1 MTAAVTES
9 MVWWDQLVPYC
20 PSLGVFLADESISEI
35 EVNPGGQVYIEAS
48 GVTASTGAE
57 VSQHEIEAFITRVA
71 RWRGQDISDREPLLT
86 VQMPDGSRVSAVCP
100 PVSPGWCFTIRKH
113 AKQPWTMPTL
123 VDNGMISA
131 AGALMLARCVC
142 GRKSVL
148 IGGGTS
154 TGKTS
159 LLTAL
164 SDFIPASDRVVVI
177 EDVSEIRIDL
187 PNLVRFE
194 AQPAVQGRK
203 EITIRSLVKHA
214 LRFTPNRIIL
224 GEVRGAEA
232 FDLLQVLNT
241 GHAGSLS
248 TIHAN
253 SAARALSRLADL
265 TMQADVGMTERF
277 VKKSI
282 AEAIDIVVHVERDG
296 GHRRVSEIVQVEGY
310 DGERSDFTLV
320 PLLEKESK

>member
-1 MTAAVTES
+1 MTASATES
-9 MVWWDQLVPYC
+9 MVWWDHLVPYC
-20 PSLGVFLADESISEI
+20 PPLGAFLADDAISEI
-35 EVNPGGQVYIEAS
+35 EVNPGGQIYIEAS
-48 GVTASTGAE
+48 GVTTSSGTA

-71 RWRGQDISDREPLLT
+71 RWRGLDISDREPLLT
-86 VQMPDGSRVSAVCP
+86 VQMPDGARVSAVCP

-113 AKQPWTMPTL
+113 VKEPWTMRAL
-123 VDNGMISA
+123 VDNGTISA
-131 AGALMLARCVC
+131 RAAVILARCVC
-142 GRKSVL
+142 NRRSVL
-148 IGGGTS
+148 ISGGTS

-164 SDFIPASDRVVVI
+164 SDFIPASERVVVI
-177 EDVSEIRIDL
+177 EDVSEVRIDL

-194 AQPAVQGRK
+194 AQPATEARK
-203 EITIRSLVKHA
+203 EITIRNLVKHS
-214 LRFTPNRIIL
+214 LRFTPNRIVL
-224 GEVRGAEA
+224 GEVRGGEA

-277 VKKSI
+277 VRKSI
-282 AEAIDIVVHVERDG
+282 AEAIDLIVHVERDG
-296 GHRRVSEIVQVEGY
+296 SRRRVAEIVQVQGY
-310 DGERSDFTLV
+310 DPERGEYSLV
-320 PLLEKESK
+320 PVLGKGE

>member
-1 MTAAVTES
+1 MTAAATES

-20 PSLGVFLADESISEI
+20 PSLGIFLADESISEI
-35 EVNPGGQVYIEAS
+35 EVNPDGQIFIEVS
-48 GVTASTGAE
+48 GVTKPSNA
-57 VSQHEIEAFITRVA
+57 VVPQHEIEAFITRVA

-100 PVSPGWCFTIRKH
+100 PVSPGWCFSVRKH
-113 AKQPWTMPTL
+113 TKERWTTETL
-123 VDNGMISA
+123 IENGTLSVKGSA
-131 AGALMLARCVC
+131 LLARCVYH
-142 GRKSVL
+142 RKSIL
-148 IGGGTS
+148 ISGGTS

-164 SDFIPASDRVVVI
+164 TDFIPVSERVVVI
-177 EDVSEIRIDL
+177 EDVSEIRIGL

-194 AQPAVQGRK
+194 AQPAVDGRK
-203 EITIRSLVKHA
+203 EITIRSLVKHS

-224 GEVRGAEA
+224 GEVRGGEA

-253 SAARALSRLADL
+253 SAAQALNRLADL
-265 TMQADVGMTERF
+265 TMQADVGITERF
-277 VKKSI
+277 VKKAI
-282 AEAIDIVVHVERDG
+282 AEAIDIVVHVERFEG
-296 GHRRVSEIVQVEGY
+296 RRQVAEIVEVGGY
-310 DGERSDFTLV
+310 DSERSEYQLV
-320 PLLEKESK
+320 PVL

>member
-1 MTAAVTES
+1 MTAAVAES
-9 MVWWDQLVPYC
+9 LVWWDRLVPYC
-20 PSLGVFLADESISEI
+20 PPLGVFLAEDDISEI
-35 EVNPGGQVYIEAS
+35 EVNSDGKIYVEAS
-48 GVTASTGAE
+48 GVTTPSGTV

-113 AKQPWTMPTL
+113 TKEPWTMKAL
-123 VDNGMISA
+123 VENGTISA
-131 AGALMLARCVC
+131 AAAVILARCV
-142 GRKSVL
+142 RNRRSVL
-148 IGGGTS
+148 ISGGTS

-194 AQPAVQGRK
+194 AQPATEGRK
-203 EITIRSLVKHA
+203 EITIRSLVKHS

-224 GEVRGAEA
+224 GEVRGGEA

-253 SAARALSRLADL
+253 SAARALTRLADL
-265 TMQADVGMTERF
+265 TMQAAVGMTERF

-282 AEAIDIVVHVERDG
+282 AEAIDILVHVERDG
-296 GHRRVSEIVQVEGY
+296 ARRRVKEMVRVEGF
-310 DGERSDFTLV
+310 DPERSEYCLV
-320 PLLEKESK
+320 PVLGKGE

>member
-1 MTAAVTES
+1 MMATLTQSMT
-9 MVWWDQLVPYC
+9 WWDHLVPYC
-20 PSLGVFLADESISEI
+20 PPLGIFLADESISEI
-35 EVNPGGQVYIEAS
+35 EVNPGGQIYIEMS
-48 GVTASTGAE
+48 GVTTPSGAM
-57 VSQHEIEAFITRVA
+57 VLQHEIEAFITRVA
-71 RWRGQDISDREPLLT
+71 RWRGQNISDREPLLT

-113 AKQPWTMPTL
+113 AKERWTIQTL
-123 VDNGMISA
+123 VENRTIA
-131 AGALMLARCVC
+131 AEGAAMLAGCVR

-148 IGGGTS
+148 ISGGTS

-164 SDFIPASDRVVVI
+164 SNFIPASDRVVVI

-194 AQPAVQGRK
+194 AQPAAEGRN
-203 EITIRSLVKHA
+203 EVSIRSLVKHS

-224 GEVRGAEA
+224 GEVRGGEA

-265 TMQADVGMTERF
+265 TMQADVGITERL

-296 GHRRVSEIVQVEGY
+296 GRRRVAEILQVEGY
-310 DGERSDFTLV
+310 DPERSEYRLV
-320 PLLEKESK
+320 PVSEKGG

>member
-1 MTAAVTES
+1 MKA
-9 MVWWDQLVPYC
+9 LV
-20 PSLGVFLADESISEI
+20 E
-35 EVNPGGQVYIEAS
+35 
-48 GVTASTGAE
+48 
-57 VSQHEIEAFITRVA
+57 
-71 RWRGQDISDREPLLT
+71 
-86 VQMPDGSRVSAVCP
+86 
-100 PVSPGWCFTIRKH
+100 
-113 AKQPWTMPTL
+113 
-123 VDNGMISA
+123 NGTISA
-131 AGALMLARCVC
+131 AAAVILARCV
-142 GRKSVL
+142 RNRRSVL
-148 IGGGTS
+148 ISGGTS

-194 AQPAVQGRK
+194 AQPATEGRK
-203 EITIRSLVKHA
+203 EITIRSLVKHS

-224 GEVRGAEA
+224 GEVRGGEA

-253 SAARALSRLADL
+253 SAARALTRLADL

-282 AEAIDIVVHVERDG
+282 AEAIGIIVHVERDG
-296 GHRRVSEIVQVEGY
+296 ARRRVTEMVRVEGF
-310 DGERSDFTLV
+310 DPERSEYCLV
-320 PLLEKESK
+320 PVLGKGE

>member
-1 MTAAVTES
+1 MTAAATELL
-9 MVWWDQLVPYC
+9 VWWDHLVPYC
-20 PSLGVFLADESISEI
+20 PSLGVFLADETISEI
-35 EVNPGGQVYIEAS
+35 EVNPGGQIYVEVS
-48 GVTASTGAE
+48 GVTTPTGAVVPE
-57 VSQHEIEAFITRVA
+57 HEIEAFITRVA

-113 AKQPWTMPTL
+113 AKQSWTMAAL
-123 VDNGMISA
+123 VENGTISC
-131 AGALMLARCVC
+131 AGAAVLEGFVR
-142 GRKSVL
+142 RRRSVL
-148 IGGGTS
+148 ISGGTS

-164 SDFIPASDRVVVI
+164 TDCIPFSERVVVI
-177 EDVSEIRIDL
+177 EDVSEIKIDL

-194 AQPAVQGRK
+194 AQPAVEGRK

-214 LRFTPNRIIL
+214 LRFTPSRIIL
-224 GEVRGAEA
+224 GEVRGGEA

-253 SAARALSRLADL
+253 SAGRALSRLADL
-265 TMQADVGMTERF
+265 TMQADLGMTERF

-296 GHRRVSEIVQVEGY
+296 GSRRVAAIVQVEGY
-310 DGERSDFTLV
+310 NPERSEYYLV
-320 PLLEKESK
+320 PVLGEGE

>member
-9 MVWWDQLVPYC
+9 MVWWDHLVPYC
-20 PSLGVFLADESISEI
+20 PLLGVFLADDGISEI
-35 EVNPGGQVYIEAS
+35 EVNSNGQIYTEAS
-48 GVTASTGAE
+48 GVTTPSGA
-57 VSQHEIEAFITRVA
+57 VVPQYEIEAFITRVA
-71 RWRGQDISDREPLLT
+71 RWRGQDISDREPLLS
-86 VQMPDGSRVSAVCP
+86 VQMPDGSRLSAVCP

-113 AKQPWTMPTL
+113 SRERWTMEAL
-123 VDNGMISA
+123 VENATISPMGA
-131 AGALMLARCVC
+131 AMLAGFVSR
-142 GRKSVL
+142 RRSVL
-148 IGGGTS
+148 ISGGTS

-164 SDFIPASDRVVVI
+164 SEFIPASERVVVI
-177 EDVSEIRIDL
+177 EDVSEIKIDL

-194 AQPAVQGRK
+194 AQPAAEGRK
-203 EITIRSLVKHA
+203 EISIRNLVKHA

-224 GEVRGAEA
+224 GEVRGGEA

-253 SAARALSRLADL
+253 TAERALSRLADL
-265 TMQADVGMTERF
+265 TLQADVGITERF

-282 AEAIDIVVHVERDG
+282 AEAIDIVVHVEREG
-296 GHRRVSEIVQVEGY
+296 GRRRVTEIAQVEGY
-310 DGERSDFTLV
+310 DRERSECRLV
-320 PLLEKESK
+320 PVLGRGE